1 MVICLVTD
9 RRRLGAAS
17 GAGPDHLLEA
27 LEEQILAA
35 AEVDIDLVQIRE
47 ADLDARHL
55 TSLVRSIAVKLR
67 GRKTQILVN
76 DRLDVA
82 VAAGAGGVHLKETS
96 IAPEQARRL
105 AGLAHRSLGD
115 PSTSSGSSR
124 AESRDEGGF
133 IVTCA
138 VHTPLTATAR
148 HSADFLIA
156 GTVLPTVSKPAA
168 DYLQWKGLEEV
179 VGAAEGTP
187 VLGIGGLDLG
197 SIPSL
202 AATGAAGLAAI
213 GAFIPPAGQSGLSE
227 FVKKRVIDMRFAFDS
242 SQTEP

>member
-9 RRRLGAAS
+9 RRRLGGS
-17 GAGPDHLLEA
+17 IGAGPGQLLDA

-35 AEVDIDLVQIRE
+35 SEVDVDLVQIRE
-47 ADLDARHL
+47 TDLEARQL
-55 TSLVRSIAVKLR
+55 TAFVRAIAGKLQ
-67 GRKTQILVN
+67 GRKTRLLVN

-82 VAAGAGGVHLKETS
+82 VAAGAGGVHLKENS
-96 IAPEQARRL
+96 FAPELARRL
-105 AGLAHRSLGD
+105 A
-115 PSTSSGSSR
+115 ST
-124 AESRDEGGF
+124 AGF
-133 IVTCA
+133 MVTCA
-138 VHTPLTATAR
+138 VHTPVTATAR

-156 GTVLPTVSKPAA
+156 GTVLPTVSKATA
-168 DYLQWKGLEEV
+168 DYLEWKGLEKV
-179 VGAAEGTP
+179 IGAAKGTP

-197 SIPSL
+197 SIPTL

-242 SQTEP
+242 VQTDP